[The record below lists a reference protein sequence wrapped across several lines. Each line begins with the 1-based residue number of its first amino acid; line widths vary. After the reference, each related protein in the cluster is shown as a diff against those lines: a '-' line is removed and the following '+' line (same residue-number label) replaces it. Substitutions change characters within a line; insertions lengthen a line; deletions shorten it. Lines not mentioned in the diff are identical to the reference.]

1 MNMLIDELNM
11 LSNDPKSWI
20 VVLLLA
26 GFAVHAIVGLLMCP
40 YAHGKR
46 SFSQEEVSEARLHK
60 FRPGMRFPIMMLLG
74 VALALAG
81 LFMIASGTRPALA
94 LAMLVAG
101 IVIMQTEPA
110 RLQLR
115 EQKFAV
121 VAATD
126 GPEDKLMSARDRLRG
141 SHRTLAVTQATIVIG
156 VVGILLAF

>member
-11 LSNDPKSWI
+11 LSDDPKSWL

-26 GFAVHAIVGLLMCP
+26 GFAVHAIVGVLMCP

-46 SFSQEEVSEARLHK
+46 AFSDEEVAEARTHK
-60 FRPGMRFPIMMLLG
+60 FRPGLRFPVMMMLG

-81 LFMIASGTRPALA
+81 LFMIASGTRPTMA

-101 IVIMQTEPA
+101 ILLLQTEPG

-121 VAATD
+121 VAASG
-126 GPEDKLMSARDRLRG
+126 GPEAQLTSARARLRG
-141 SHRTLAVTQATIVIG
+141 SHRALALTQATIVVG